1 MLVMSG
7 YVSNLDGATFET
19 EQLPAQWV
27 SFLRQHVDGIVE
39 HTKNCPWSNY
49 FIPIENDSLQ
59 EYVMFLIYE
68 MISGKPPSD
77 KFLTRAQV
85 VGMSL
90 LLALL
95 VYANGMDIYR
105 WING

>member
-1 MLVMSG
+1 MNILPIPA
-7 YVSNLDGATFET
+7 LDGG
-19 EQLPAQWV
+19 
-27 SFLRQHVDGIVE
+27 H
-39 HTKNCPWSNY
+39 
-49 FIPIENDSLQ
+49 
-59 EYVMFLIYE
+59 VMFLIYE

-77 KFLTRAQV
+77 QFLTRAQI

-105 WING
+105 WISG

>member
-1 MLVMSG
+1 MNILPRPAI
-7 YVSNLDGATFET
+7 DGG
-19 EQLPAQWV
+19 
-27 SFLRQHVDGIVE
+27 H
-39 HTKNCPWSNY
+39 
-49 FIPIENDSLQ
+49 
-59 EYVMFLIYE
+59 VMFLIYE

-77 KFLTRAQV
+77 QFLTRAQI

-105 WING
+105 WISG